1 MAHVQRKHFVLI
13 LGVLIFASDH
23 LSGQVVFADDD
34 HIVRQV
40 VVFRE
45 PGRFAGWPANH
56 GIWCW
61 GNEILVGFSRGYHK
75 DLGEGRHNIDR
86 EKPEEFLMARS
97 LDGGVTWTAEFPNAK
112 GQLIPQG
119 KSLHGTEIPGV
130 PIPAL
135 RKCTTAIDLTH
146 PDFAMTLRMNN
157 SDGRQSRFFYSY
169 DRGKNWEGPF
179 ELPQM
184 GTLGISA
191 RTDYIVDGQHEAT
204 VFLTAAKS
212 NLKEGRVF
220 CARTTD
226 GCQSFQFVSWVNQEI
241 DGYEIMPSSVRL
253 SPTHLMTTT
262 RVREPNSGP
271 SWIDAY
277 ESLDNGVTWA
287 HLNRPV
293 KDTGEGNPPS
303 TILLADG
310 RICLTYGYRAAPF
323 QMFAKLSSDN
333 GKTWGDEI
341 LLRTD
346 GGGRDIGYPR
356 SVQTANGNVVTTYYF
371 WDKESGPERHI
382 AATIWDPAK
391 IP

>member
-1 MAHVQRKHFVLI
+1 MAHVQRQIFILILSVLI
-13 LGVLIFASDH
+13 AASEH
-23 LSGQVVFADDD
+23 LCGRVARASDD
-34 HIVRQV
+34 HIVKQV

-61 GNEILVGFSRGYHK
+61 GDEILVGFSRGYHK

-97 LDGGVTWTAEFPNAK
+97 LDGGETWTAEFPNAK

-119 KSLHGTEIPGV
+119 KALHGTEIPGLTV
-130 PIPAL
+130 PPL
-135 RKCTTAIDLTH
+135 RKCTEAINFKH
-146 PDFAMTLRMNN
+146 PDFAMTLRMDNI
-157 SDGRQSRFFYSY
+157 DGGHSRFYYSY
-169 DRGKNWEGPF
+169 DRGNNWVGPF
-179 ELPQM
+179 ELSNM
-184 GTLGISA
+184 GTPGVAA

-204 VFLTAAKS
+204 FLLTAAKS
-212 NLKEGRVF
+212 NHKEGRVF

-226 GCQSFQFVSWVNQEI
+226 GGQSFKFVSWVNQEI

-253 SPTHLMTTT
+253 SPMHLLTTT

-271 SWIDAY
+271 SWIDTY
-277 ESLDNGVTWA
+277 ESLDNGISWTF
-287 HLNRPV
+287 LNRPV
-293 KDTGEGNPPS
+293 KDTGEGNPS
-303 TILLADG
+303 SMIVLADG
-310 RICLTYGYRAAPF
+310 RICLTYGYRATPF

-356 SVQTANGNVVTTYYF
+356 SIQTADGKVVTTYYF
-371 WDKESGPERHI
+371 WDKASGPERFI
-382 AATIWDPAK
+382 AATIWDPSK